1 MYELEVII
9 AISAVAALT
18 AAIPATIFMARRQK
32 AQVKE
37 IAFQS
42 VRAAHE
48 SMAAPLVLEA
58 VEAADLRQVE
68 AMSEAMNELRTIRA
82 EVEWLSG
89 ERMIDQA
96 VNLARDGLDASFI
109 SRETGLSLDDAETIN
124 RFRRH

>member
-1 MYELEVII
+1 MYEIELII

-18 AAIPATIFMARRQK
+18 AAIPATFFMARRQK
-32 AQVKE
+32 AQAKE

-48 SMAAPLVLEA
+48 AMAAPLVLEA
-58 VEAADLRQVE
+58 VEAADRRQND
-68 AMSEAMNELRTIRA
+68 AMSEAMSELRQIRA

-109 SRETGLSLDDAETIN
+109 SRETGLTMDDAETIS